1 MQTPR
6 FDDYPTT
13 LNSAPYH
20 YLGLTDYVELE
31 RAARRMR
38 AQAIAAALASGLRGL
53 RARLGAIGHALFGAA
68 PEVDPVMG
76 FDAEDLRAL
85 GFRQNDIRVALIG
98 QIIGNTIGSVI
109 QRVTAALKQSVAE
122 AELYAL
128 DDRTLQDM
136 GLTRST
142 IPAAVAGELYR
153 PGAPSNENAGEAK
166 VQVLKVRTEAAA

>member
-6 FDDYPTT
+6 FDNLPTT

-38 AQAIAAALASGLRGL
+38 AQAIAAALAGG
-53 RARLGAIGHALFGAA
+53 ARLLQRRFSAIGRALFGSTA
-68 PEVDPVMG
+68 EVDPAMG
-76 FDAEDLRAL
+76 FSAEELRAL
-85 GFRQNDIRVALIG
+85 GFRQNDVRVALLG
-98 QIIGNTIGSVI
+98 QTIGNAIGSLI
-109 QRVTAALKQSVAE
+109 QRITAALKQSVAE

-166 VQVLKVRTEAAA
+166 VQVLKTRSEAAA

>member
-1 MQTPR
+1 MQSPR
-6 FDDYPTT
+6 FDQIPTT

-38 AQAIAAALASGLRGL
+38 ARAIAAALHSGFSHLRH
-53 RARLGAIGHALFGAA
+53 RLALTGRALFGPSAA
-68 PEVDPVMG
+68 VDPAMG

-85 GFRQNDIRVALIG
+85 GLQPQHIRPALIG
-98 QIIGNTIGSVI
+98 QAIGSLLGDLTARI
-109 QRVTAALKQSVAE
+109 TAAVKQSVAE

-128 DDRTLQDM
+128 DDRTLHDM

-166 VQVLKVRTEAAA
+166 IQVLKTRAEAAA

>member
-6 FDDYPTT
+6 FDHLPTT

-20 YLGLTDYVELE
+20 YLGLTDFVELE

-38 AQAIAAALASGLRGL
+38 AEAIATALAGFFRSLRK
-53 RARLGAIGHALFGAA
+53 RLGAIGAALFGTTS
-68 PEVDPVMG
+68 EVDPAMG
-76 FDAEDLRAL
+76 FKAEDLQAL
-85 GFRQNDIRVALIG
+85 GFRQSDIRVAMIG
-98 QIIGNTIGSVI
+98 QVIGNAIGGAI
-109 QRVTAALKQSVAE
+109 QRMTAALKQSVAE

-128 DDRTLQDM
+128 DDRTLHDM

-166 VQVLKVRTEAAA
+166 VQVLKARTEAAA

>member
-6 FDDYPTT
+6 FENLPTT

-38 AQAIAAALASGLRGL
+38 AQALAAALATYSR
-53 RARLGAIGHALFGAA
+53 RLKNRLSAIGTALFSSA
-68 PEVDPVMG
+68 PETDPPMG
-76 FDAEDLRAL
+76 FDAEDLRML
-85 GFRQNDIRVALIG
+85 GFRQNDIRVALLG
-98 QIIGNTIGSVI
+98 QAIGNAIGGLL

-128 DDRTLQDM
+128 DDRTLHDM

-153 PGAPSNENAGEAK
+153 PGAPSRL
-166 VQVLKVRTEAAA
+166 VSMR

>member
-6 FDDYPTT
+6 FESSRTT

-20 YLGLTDYVELE
+20 YLGLTDYVGLE
-31 RAARRMR
+31 QAARRMR
-38 AQAIAAALASGLRGL
+38 AQALAAALSRGIGHIKT
-53 RARLGAIGHALFGAA
+53 RLGAMAHALFGRS
-68 PEVDPVMG
+68 PEVDPAMG
-76 FDAEDLRAL
+76 FKAEELRAL
-85 GFRQNDIRVALIG
+85 GFRQHHIRTALIG
-98 QIIGNTIGSVI
+98 QVIGNAIGGAI
-109 QRVTAALKQSVAE
+109 QRVAAALKQSVAE

-153 PGAPSNENAGEAK
+153 PGAPSNENSGEGR
-166 VQVLKVRTEAAA
+166 VQVLKTRAEAAA